1 MEKEPHIRQ
10 IPTPDKGNQKSEAV
24 GGKPEAGGR
33 KAEVR
38 NQKSEVRN
46 LKAESKGGPDSLPGR
61 KPFDEAGSPAL
72 ECEEPAGEDASSGG
86 PVEIPIEDSID
97 LHTFSPKEVRAVLE
111 EYLLE
116 AHKKGFLEVRVIH
129 GRGIGVQREIVRSV
143 LSKHPLVAS
152 FRDARPEAGGWGA
165 TWAVLKRG

>member
-1 MEKEPHIRQ
+1 V
-10 IPTPDKGNQKSEAV
+10 D
-24 GGKPEAGGR
+24 GKPEARGR

-38 NQKSEVRN
+38 GQKADVRAQESEHEGQKPGVGSQKSEVESLETESN
-46 LKAESKGGPDSLPGR
+46 LGALRSIRLPLDDAGHP
-61 KPFDEAGSPAL
+61 KPEGKK
-72 ECEEPAGEDASSGG
+72 PAGEDPSSGG

-116 AHKKGFLEVRVIH
+116 AHKKGFREVRVIH

-165 TWAVLKRG
+165 TWAVLKR